1 MSIRKLF
8 CHVDDFCQLS
18 TIRENARLLSVTRK
32 QEPAPRMRAVKQQ
45 S

>member
-8 CHVDDFCQLS
+8 CHVDDFCQRS
-18 TIRENARLLSVTRK
+18 TTRENAKLLGVARK
-32 QEPAPRMRAVKQQ
+32 QEPAPRMRALRQQ